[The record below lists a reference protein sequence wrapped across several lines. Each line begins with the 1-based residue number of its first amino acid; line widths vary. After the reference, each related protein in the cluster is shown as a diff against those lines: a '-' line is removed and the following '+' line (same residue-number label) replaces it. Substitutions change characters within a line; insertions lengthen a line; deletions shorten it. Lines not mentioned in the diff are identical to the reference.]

1 MSGKGGNGRID
12 FGSLE
17 SGMEL
22 AHEIPRML
30 ITEVVGIRAFMGGG
44 ESGFFPWRG
53 PWRGWPRFVTVK
65 ISISVNLRWNGRNS
79 MCISFLLIRLFRS
92 KSSSFG
98 SEMKNCFFRWRG
110 IGHRWEQKGSRKL
123 AGLANICRPGELPLR
138 YESLKD
144 WPSVMPTALEYS
156 FLFMYMCISSP
167 VGSFQWYY
175 STTKT

>member
-1 MSGKGGNGRID
+1 MDAENLLVETRVVVVLYIRCINRVGGIGEMSGKGGNGRID

-65 ISISVNLRWNGRNS
+65 ISISVNLR
-79 MCISFLLIRLFRS
+79 
-92 KSSSFG
+92 
-98 SEMKNCFFRWRG
+98 
-110 IGHRWEQKGSRKL
+110 
-123 AGLANICRPGELPLR
+123 
-138 YESLKD
+138 
-144 WPSVMPTALEYS
+144 
-156 FLFMYMCISSP
+156 
-167 VGSFQWYY
+167 
-175 STTKT
+175 